1 VRVAVLS
8 SGGKDSAA
16 AWWWA
21 QCRGWEVTAL
31 VTVNITGDDSWM
43 FQIPGTHLVEHQA
56 NLANVPWLQ
65 VNTKGVQEEEIS
77 DLEAALSSLKIDGI
91 VSGALRSDY
100 QKVRLERMAE
110 RLGIH
115 SWTPLWHQSSIEHM
129 RGLVSNGFEV
139 MLTSVSCDGL
149 DESWLGQILT
159 EKSLAKLEQKAEQF
173 RFNVDGEGGEYE
185 TLVVYG
191 PHLSGSIKIEG
202 EKQWLGRR
210 GHYKINKIS
219 NSFDGF
225 SS

>member
-1 VRVAVLS
+1 MRVAVLS

-21 QCRGWEVTAL
+21 QCRGWDVTAL

-56 NLANVPWLQ
+56 KIANVPWLQ

-77 DLEAALSSLKIDGI
+77 DLQSALSSLKIDGI

-159 EKSLAKLEQKAEQF
+159 EKSLAKLEQKADQF

-185 TLVVYG
+185 TLVVGG
-191 PHLSGSIKIEG
+191 PHLPGRLEIEG
-202 EKQWLGRR
+202 QAVWKGNR
-210 GHYKINKIS
+210 GTFECSKVVPVIH
-219 NSFDGF
+219 
-225 SS
+225 

>member
-1 VRVAVLS
+1 
-8 SGGKDSAA
+8 
-16 AWWWA
+16 
-21 QCRGWEVTAL
+21 
-31 VTVNITGDDSWM
+31 M

-65 VNTKGVQEEEIS
+65 VDTKGIQEEEIS

-100 QKVRLERMAE
+100 QKVRLELMAE

-115 SWTPLWHQSSIEHM
+115 SWTPLWHQSSLEHM

-185 TLVVYG
+185 TLVVGG
-191 PHLSGSIKIEG
+191 PHLPGRLNIEG
-202 EKQWLGRR
+202 HVVWKGNR
-210 GHYKINKIS
+210 GTFECS
-219 NSFDGF
+219 NVVSVVR
-225 SS
+225 

>member
-1 VRVAVLS
+1 M
-8 SGGKDSAA
+8 
-16 AWWWA
+16 
-21 QCRGWEVTAL
+21 TAL

-65 VNTKGVQEEEIS
+65 VDTVGIQEQEIS

-185 TLVVYG
+185 TLVVGG
-191 PHLSGSIKIEG
+191 PHLPGRLDIEG
-202 EKQWLGRR
+202 QVVWKGNR
-210 GHYKINKIS
+210 GTFECS
-219 NSFDGF
+219 NVVPVIR
-225 SS
+225 

>member
-1 VRVAVLS
+1 MRVAVLS

-100 QKVRLERMAE
+100 QKARLERMAE

-185 TLVVYG
+185 TLVVGG
-191 PHLSGSIKIEG
+191 PHLPGRLDIEG
-202 EKQWLGRR
+202 QAVWKGNR
-210 GHYKINKIS
+210 GTFECSKVVLVIR
-219 NSFDGF
+219 
-225 SS
+225 

>member
-1 VRVAVLS
+1 MRVAVLS

-21 QCRGWEVTAL
+21 QCRGWDVTAL

-65 VNTKGVQEEEIS
+65 VDTVGIQEQEIS

-185 TLVVYG
+185 TLVVGG
-191 PHLSGSIKIEG
+191 PHLPGRLDIEG
-202 EKQWLGRR
+202 QVVWKGNR
-210 GHYKINKIS
+210 GTFECS
-219 NSFDGF
+219 NVVPVIR
-225 SS
+225 

>member
-1 VRVAVLS
+1 M
-8 SGGKDSAA
+8 
-16 AWWWA
+16 
-21 QCRGWEVTAL
+21 

-65 VNTKGVQEEEIS
+65 VDTKGIQDEEIL

-100 QKVRLERMAE
+100 QKVRLELMAE

-115 SWTPLWHQSSIEHM
+115 SWTPLWHQCSLEHM

-185 TLVVYG
+185 TLVVGG
-191 PHLSGSIKIEG
+191 PHLP
-202 EKQWLGRR
+202 GRLNIDGRVVWKGNR
-210 GHYKINKIS
+210 GTFECS
-219 NSFDGF
+219 NVVSVVR
-225 SS
+225 

>member
-1 VRVAVLS
+1 
-8 SGGKDSAA
+8 
-16 AWWWA
+16 
-21 QCRGWEVTAL
+21 VTAL

-65 VNTKGVQEEEIS
+65 VDTVGIQEQEIS

-185 TLVVYG
+185 TLVVGG
-191 PHLSGSIKIEG
+191 PHLPGRLDIEG
-202 EKQWLGRR
+202 QVVWKGNR
-210 GHYKINKIS
+210 GTFECS
-219 NSFDGF
+219 NVVPVIR
-225 SS
+225 

>member
-56 NLANVPWLQ
+56 NLANVPWLE
-65 VNTKGVQEEEIS
+65 VNSKGVQEEEIS
-77 DLEAALSSLKIDGI
+77 DLEAALSSLQIDGI

-185 TLVVYG
+185 TLVVGG
-191 PHLSGSIKIEG
+191 PHLPGRLDIEG
-202 EKQWLGRR
+202 QAVWKGNR
-210 GHYKINKIS
+210 GTFECSKVVS
-219 NSFDGF
+219 VLR
-225 SS
+225 

>member
-100 QKVRLERMAE
+100 QKARLERMAE

-185 TLVVYG
+185 TLVVGG
-191 PHLSGSIKIEG
+191 PHLPGRLDIEG
-202 EKQWLGRR
+202 QAVWKGNR
-210 GHYKINKIS
+210 GTFECSKVVLVIR
-219 NSFDGF
+219 
-225 SS
+225 

>member
-21 QCRGWEVTAL
+21 QCRGWDVTAL

-65 VNTKGVQEEEIS
+65 VDTVGIQEQEIS

-185 TLVVYG
+185 TLVVGG
-191 PHLSGSIKIEG
+191 PHLPGRLDIEG
-202 EKQWLGRR
+202 QVVWKGNR
-210 GHYKINKIS
+210 GTFECS
-219 NSFDGF
+219 NVVPVIR
-225 SS
+225 

>member
-1 VRVAVLS
+1 MRVAVLS

-56 NLANVPWLQ
+56 NLAKVPWLQ
-65 VNTKGVQEEEIS
+65 VDSKGVQEEEIS
-77 DLEAALSSLKIDGI
+77 DLETALSSLEIDGI

-100 QKVRLERMAE
+100 QKARLERMAE

-115 SWTPLWHQSSIEHM
+115 SWTPLWHQSSLEHM

-149 DESWLGQILT
+149 DDSWLGQILT
-159 EKSLAKLEQKAEQF
+159 EKSLAKLERKAEQF

-185 TLVVYG
+185 TLVVGG
-191 PHLSGSIKIEG
+191 PHLPGRLEIKG
-202 EKQWLGRR
+202 HVVWKGNR
-210 GHYKINKIS
+210 GTFECSKVAPV
-219 NSFDGF
+219 FR
-225 SS
+225 

>member
-1 VRVAVLS
+1 
-8 SGGKDSAA
+8 
-16 AWWWA
+16 
-21 QCRGWEVTAL
+21 VTAL

-65 VNTKGVQEEEIS
+65 VDTVGIQEQEIS

-185 TLVVYG
+185 TLVVGG
-191 PHLSGSIKIEG
+191 PHLPGRLDIECQVVWKG
-202 EKQWLGRR
+202 NR
-210 GHYKINKIS
+210 GTFECS
-219 NSFDGF
+219 NVVPVIR
-225 SS
+225 